1 METLF
6 VNFYDL
12 FVDGSL
18 LDDLIDQQ
26 LIMSLSLSWLIISLL
41 GVVAFYYGVAI
52 RSNRSKLP
60 HWFGT
65 LILTSLVVFLVQLFT
80 CISMQNREIPRNP
93 TAKPEN
99 ITYFFDQGGAVFFV
113 FALEMFSLT
122 VILFFLLSIAIKFVG
137 NHNARK
143 TPF

>member
-1 METLF
+1 MES
-6 VNFYDL
+6 FYEL

-26 LIMSLSLSWLIISLL
+26 LLIPTTLSWLIISVL
-41 GVVAFYYGVAI
+41 GVLVFYYAVAI
-52 RSNRSKLP
+52 RPNRSKLP

-65 LILTSLVVFLVQLFT
+65 LILTSLLVFSVQLST
-80 CISMQNREIPRNP
+80 CFSMQNREIARNP

-99 ITYFFDQGGAVFFV
+99 ITYFFDQGGSVFFV
-113 FALEMFSLT
+113 FALEMLALT
-122 VILFFLLSIAIKFVG
+122 AILFFLLSIAVKFVG

>member
-1 METLF
+1 MES
-6 VNFYDL
+6 FYEF

-26 LIMSLSLSWLIISLL
+26 LLMPVTLSWLIISVL
-41 GVVAFYYGVAI
+41 GVLAFYYAVAI
-52 RSNRSKLP
+52 RSNQSKLP
-60 HWFGT
+60 YWFGT
-65 LILTSLVVFLVQLFT
+65 LIITSLLVFIVQLLT
-80 CISMQNREIPRNP
+80 CFSMQNREIPRNP

-113 FALEMFSLT
+113 FALEMFALT
-122 VILFFLLSIAIKFVG
+122 AVLFFLLSIAIKFVG